1 MNELEF
7 ESLIRDLSP
16 EKRDCLRLLFIMSKD
31 VTESKG
37 KWEFVLPDSGGWD
50 TIISIRRN
58 ELRPS
63 VVLNRLMENGYLGFL
78 KPQMYQLV
86 SDAYRKVLHEKEN
99 KRIQ

>member
-1 MNELEF
+1 MNKTEF
-7 ESLIRDLSP
+7 ESLIKELSP

-58 ELRPS
+58 ELRPN
-63 VVLNRLMENGYLGFL
+63 VVLNKLMENGYLGFL

-86 SDAYRKVLHEKEN
+86 FEAYKEVLHEKEN
-99 KRIQ
+99 QRI